1 MAFSWSCFSPP
12 HKVMLT
18 EQLEWTVLR
27 RAEQTGEK
35 RSPRMAPVAW
45 LKEKTED
52 TVQGPHLL
60 GVYLLFAG
68 IWVGPSQCVQ
78 PSYRSWLFS
87 SSSHLCFN
95 PYHLTDLDT
104 ASRRTERNLTP
115 SLSCFTERTE
125 DLRWKTMCH
134 GLRESSW

>member
-1 MAFSWSCFSPP
+1 
-12 HKVMLT
+12 MLT
-18 EQLEWTVLR
+18 EQLEWTILR
-27 RAEQTGEK
+27 RAEQTGEQ

-68 IWVGPSQCVQ
+68 IWVDPSQCVQ
-78 PSYRSWLFS
+78 PSYGSWLFS
-87 SSSHLCFN
+87 SSSHLCLN

-104 ASRRTERNLTP
+104 AEELK
-115 SLSCFTERTE
+115 EI
-125 DLRWKTMCH
+125 
-134 GLRESSW
+134 